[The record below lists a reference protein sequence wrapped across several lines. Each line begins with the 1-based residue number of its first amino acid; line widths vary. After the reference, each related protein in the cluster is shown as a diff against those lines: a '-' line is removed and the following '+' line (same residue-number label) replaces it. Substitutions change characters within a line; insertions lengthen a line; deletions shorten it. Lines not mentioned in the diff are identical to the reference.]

1 MRPSLAASAL
11 ILAIVLTAS
20 AAHAAPDLFPK
31 IGANKFSDKIKI
43 ISSLESQEESAQNS
57 ISSPPGQIRMPSDEA
72 IDSIGNEFQRSSECA
87 AFLRDFADFLASA
100 PPDASRRVSF
110 TAISNRYDGLATY
123 ASGWLYYDD
132 YSNALTGEGFQ
143 HFNRFADYP
152 YPAPPNCPFGPQTD
166 TVLGI
171 SIDVNNGIAQ
181 MTQKVMNK
189 QDNKVPPI
197 ESEVLEE
204 NSWTIALQCENG
216 VLYGFTDA
224 SPPEMFVISLRKI
237 DG

>member
-1 MRPSLAASAL
+1 MKPSLAALAL

-20 AAHAAPDLFPK
+20 AAHAAPDLFSK

-43 ISSLESQEESAQNS
+43 IDSLESQEESAQDS
-57 ISSPPGQIRMPSDEA
+57 IYPPVQVKMPSDEV
-72 IDSIGNEFQRSSECA
+72 IDSMGNEFQRSSDCA
-87 AFLRDFADFLASA
+87 ALLRDFADFLANA
-100 PPDASRRVSF
+100 PSDASRRVSF

-132 YSNALTGEGFQ
+132 YSDALTGEGYQ
-143 HFNRFADYP
+143 HFNRFTDYP
-152 YPAPPNCPFGPQTD
+152 YPAPPNCPFGPQTNN
-166 TVLGI
+166 VLGI

-181 MTQKVMNK
+181 MTQRVMNN
-189 QDNKVPPI
+189 QDNKAAPI
-197 ESEVLEE
+197 ESEALEE
-204 NSWTIALQCENG
+204 NSWIVALQCENG

-224 SPPEMFVISLRKI
+224 SPPEMFVISLKKI

>member
-1 MRPSLAASAL
+1 MRPSLAVSAL
-11 ILAIVLTAS
+11 ILAIVLAVS
-20 AAHAAPDLFPK
+20 AVHAAPDLLQRSTAIK
-31 IGANKFSDKIKI
+31 LSDNIKI
-43 ISSLESQEESAQNS
+43 INSLESQEESAQDS
-57 ISSPPGQIRMPSDEA
+57 ISQPVQVRMPSDEA
-72 IDSIGNEFQRSSECA
+72 MESVGDEFQRSSECA
-87 AFLRDFADFLASA
+87 AYLSDFADFLANA

-132 YSNALTGEGFQ
+132 YSDALTGEGYQ
-143 HFNRFADYP
+143 HLNRFTDYP
-152 YPAPPNCPFGPQTD
+152 YPALPNCPFGPQTNN
-166 TVLGI
+166 VLGI
-171 SIDVNNGIAQ
+171 SIDIESGIAQ

-189 QDNKVPPI
+189 QDSKAAPI
-197 ESEVLEE
+197 EPEVLEE
-204 NSWTIALQCENG
+204 NSWSIGLQCENG

>member
-1 MRPSLAASAL
+1 MRPSLAIL
-11 ILAIVLTAS
+11 TVILAIVLIAS
-20 AAHAAPDLFPK
+20 TAHAAPDLFPK

-43 ISSLESQEESAQNS
+43 VDSLESQEDGIQDT
-57 ISSPPGQIRMPSDEA
+57 ISPPVQIRMPSDKA
-72 IDSIGNEFQRSSECA
+72 IDSMGDEFQRSSECA
-87 AFLRDFADFLASA
+87 ALLRDFADFLANA

-132 YSNALTGEGFQ
+132 YYYALTGEGYQ
-143 HFNRFADYP
+143 HFNRFTDYP
-152 YPAPPNCPFGPQTD
+152 YPAPPNCPFGPQTNN
-166 TVLGI
+166 VLGI

-181 MTQKVMNK
+181 ITQKVISK
-189 QDNKVPPI
+189 QDDKAAPI

-204 NSWTIALQCENG
+204 SSWSIALQCENG

-224 SPPEMFVISLRKI
+224 SPPEMFVISLKKI

>member
-1 MRPSLAASAL
+1 MRPSLATSAL

-20 AAHAAPDLFPK
+20 AAHAAPDLFQK
-31 IGANKFSDKIKI
+31 VGANKFSDKIKI
-43 ISSLESQEESAQNS
+43 INSLESQEESAQDS
-57 ISSPPGQIRMPSDEA
+57 ISPPVQIRMPSDEA
-72 IDSIGNEFQRSSECA
+72 MESIGDEFQRSSECT
-87 AFLRDFADFLASA
+87 AFLRDSADFLTSA
-100 PPDASRRVSF
+100 PSDASRRVSF

-132 YSNALTGEGFQ
+132 YADALTGEGFQ
-143 HFNRFADYP
+143 HFNRFTDYP
-152 YPAPPNCPFGPQTD
+152 YTAPPNCPFGPQTN

-181 MTQKVMNK
+181 MTQKVMNT
-189 QDNKVPPI
+189 QDNKAAPI

-224 SPPEMFVISLRKI
+224 SPPEMFVISLKKI
-237 DG
+237 S